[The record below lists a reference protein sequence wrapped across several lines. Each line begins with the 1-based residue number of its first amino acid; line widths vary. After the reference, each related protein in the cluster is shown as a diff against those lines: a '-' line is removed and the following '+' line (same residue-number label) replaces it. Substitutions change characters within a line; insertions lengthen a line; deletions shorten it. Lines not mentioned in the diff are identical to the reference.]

1 MMSKVSVERPSPVG
15 GIAEGVVVGST
26 VAVGVSVGATVSVGV
41 GVTTGAAAAFTLT
54 AVAELEPQYDSEPSK
69 TALMTNLPVT

>member
-26 VAVGVSVGATVSVGV
+26 VAVEISVGASVSVGA
-41 GVTTGAAAAFTLT
+41 GVTSGAADFWL
-54 AVAELEPQYDSEPSK
+54 
-69 TALMTNLPVT
+69 